1 MVVYKINEECA
12 DTSITTL
19 HNKKNLYGK
28 FSKNDNMMRLI
39 NFLNAEKN
47 TNVSLNSSCRLVR
60 FPKSA
65 GRTPLRLRRFS

>member
-1 MVVYKINEECA
+1 MRNMVVYKINEECA

-39 NFLNAEKN
+39 NFLSAEKN
-47 TNVSLNSSCRLVR
+47 TNVSLTVL
-60 FPKSA
+60 A
-65 GRTPLRLRRFS
+65 D

>member
-1 MVVYKINEECA
+1 MRNMVVYKINEECA

-39 NFLNAEKN
+39 NFLNAGKN
-47 TNVSLNSSCRLVR
+47 TNVSLTVL
-60 FPKSA
+60 A
-65 GRTPLRLRRFS
+65 D

>member
-1 MVVYKINEECA
+1 MVVYRINEECA

-47 TNVSLNSSCRLVR
+47 TNISLTVL
-60 FPKSA
+60 A
-65 GRTPLRLRRFS
+65 D